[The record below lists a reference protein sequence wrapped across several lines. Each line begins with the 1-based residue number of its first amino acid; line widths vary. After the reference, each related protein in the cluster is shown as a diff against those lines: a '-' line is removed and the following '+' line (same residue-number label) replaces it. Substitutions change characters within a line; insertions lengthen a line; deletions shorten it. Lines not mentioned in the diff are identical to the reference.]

1 MPIRPFALLAFLPL
15 AACSAAA
22 SDNAVQKFSF
32 DELQAQA
39 APVISASP
47 DATDAV
53 WMAAADHTH
62 SLRFGRPNEAP
73 MLTLTCETQ
82 SKATPIIHIVRNAT
96 GEPGAKAL
104 FPLLGSNMNARI
116 AAETRMRDG
125 KWIWESEVP
134 ALDPQLDVFLPGNAV
149 EATLPGGGTLKLA
162 ASKEPARVIAACRHQ
177 TGAELVS
184 AEPAPQA

>member
-1 MPIRPFALLAFLPL
+1 
-15 AACSAAA
+15 
-22 SDNAVQKFSF
+22 
-32 DELQAQA
+32 
-39 APVISASP
+39 
-47 DATDAV
+47 
-53 WMAAADHTH
+53 
-62 SLRFGRPNEAP
+62 
-73 MLTLTCETQ
+73 
-82 SKATPIIHIVRNAT
+82 
-96 GEPGAKAL
+96 
-104 FPLLGSNMNARI
+104 MNARI